1 MSTHPWWQT
10 GVVYQVYPRS
20 FKDSNNDG
28 IGDLPGVIEK
38 LDYLRDILGID
49 AIWLSPFYPS
59 PMADFGYDVANYRDV
74 DPMFGT
80 LADFDR
86 LVAEAHKRGLHII
99 IDFVPNHSSDQHP
112 WFQESRRSR
121 DNPKRDWYV
130 WRDGK
135 DGKDGIPPNNW
146 YSVFGG
152 SAWEYDEHTGQYYL
166 HSFLPEQPDLNW
178 RNPEVRAEMFDTV
191 RFWLERGTDGI
202 RIDVAHFI
210 MKDPDYRDNPLV
222 ESGALM
228 GYKSFG
234 DYDTLVHLHDKGHLD
249 VHGIYR
255 DLRALMNEYDKV
267 SPRMSVGEIHIKDW
281 KEWAAYYGEQL
292 DELHMPFNF
301 SLLGVDWNAPLFR
314 ELIDGQE
321 ASIPPGAWPNFV
333 LSNHDEHRIPSRLGP
348 VRARAAMMLLLTLRG
363 TPQIYY
369 GDEIG
374 MLDVEIPP
382 EREQDPWGK
391 RVKGLGLGRDPER
404 TPMQWDASPNA
415 GFTGAGIETWLP
427 ISPDYAALNVAVQR
441 DDPHSMLSL
450 TRTILAL
457 RRAEEALNHGS
468 YTPLDVAPD
477 RALVYLREAGES
489 RFLVIINFTSDAL
502 TLDFPY
508 GSGKVEVSTQMDRVG
523 TESLSGLRVRG
534 DEGLIIRLS

>member
-1 MSTHPWWQT
+1 MSSHPWWQT

-28 IGDLPGVIEK
+28 IGDIPGVIEK
-38 LDYLRDILGID
+38 LDYLRDLGID

-86 LVAEAHKRGLHII
+86 LIMEAHQRNLHII
-99 IDFVPNHSSDQHP
+99 IDFVPNHTSDQHS
-112 WFQESRRSR
+112 WFLESRSSR

-135 DGKDGIPPNNW
+135 DGKPPNNW
-146 YSVFGG
+146 CSVFGG
-152 SAWEYDEHTGQYYL
+152 SAWEYDDKTGQYYL
-166 HSFLPEQPDLNW
+166 HSFLREQPDLNW
-178 RNPEVRAEMFDTV
+178 RNPEVRAEMLDTV
-191 RFWLERGTDGI
+191 RYWLERGTDGI

-222 ESGALM
+222 ESAIGHKSM
-228 GYKSFG
+228 GE
-234 DYDTLVHLHDKGHLD
+234 YDTQIHIYDKGHAD
-249 VHGIYR
+249 VHAVYR
-255 DLRALMNEYDKV
+255 DLRALMNEYDK
-267 SPRMSVGEIHIKDW
+267 STPRMSVGEIHIFDW
-281 KEWAAYYGEQL
+281 KEWSTYYGEKL

-301 SLLGVDWNAPLFR
+301 SLLFAKWDAKTFR
-314 ELIDGQE
+314 TLIDGQE
-321 ASIPPGAWPNFV
+321 MSIPPGAWPNFV
-333 LSNHDEHRIPSRLGP
+333 LSNHDEHRIPSRLGA

-374 MLDVEIPP
+374 MPDVIIPP

-391 RVKGLGLGRDPER
+391 RVKGLNLGRDPER
-404 TPMQWDASPNA
+404 TPMQWDTSPNA
-415 GFTGAGIETWLP
+415 GFSGAGVETWLP
-427 ISPDYAALNVAVQR
+427 VSPDFANLNVAVQR
-441 DDPHSMLSL
+441 DDPRSMLSL

-468 YTPLDVAPD
+468 YAPLDIAPESIISY
-477 RALVYLREAGES
+477 VREAGNA
-489 RFLVIINFTSDAL
+489 RFLIVINFTDLAL
-502 TLDFPY
+502 TLDFPFE
-508 GSGKVEVSTQMDRVG
+508 SGKVEVSTQMDRVG
-523 TESLSGLRVRG
+523 TESLKGLKVRG
-534 DEGLIIRLS
+534 DEGLIIRL